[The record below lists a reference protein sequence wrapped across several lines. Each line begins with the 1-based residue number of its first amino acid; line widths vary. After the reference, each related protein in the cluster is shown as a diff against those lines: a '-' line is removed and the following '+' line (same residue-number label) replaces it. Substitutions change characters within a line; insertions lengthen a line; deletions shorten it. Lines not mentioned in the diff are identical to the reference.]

1 MPYPGGIIF
10 KSDKGWYVLGRDL
23 STRYIGEG
31 VSRWDEY
38 DVSAAV
44 MMEDRQEIR
53 FTSSNSS
60 GPTLVYS
67 YLSDAWSVFYLGN
80 LLHPGSVSAAVWWPA
95 TGRFVHLQ
103 PSTGVFPGLMQDT
116 PGVYVDGAGLGGQA
130 GFFVY
135 ARTGWLHVG
144 SLEGFQRVRKM
155 YMTATAAAAPTTPL
169 VISVDF
175 DDMYDLDADGAYSMT
190 VDLAT
195 ITFDNIAAIDLRH
208 KLSRMKCK
216 SVAFSFLEGSA
227 DELLVPLTG
236 MQAMSLEVGIKTG
249 VNRLPATQSVG

>member
-1 MPYPGGIIF
+1 
-10 KSDKGWYVLGRDL
+10 
-23 STRYIGEG
+23 
-31 VSRWDEY
+31 
-38 DVSAAV
+38 
-44 MMEDRQEIR
+44 
-53 FTSSNSS
+53 
-60 GPTLVYS
+60 
-67 YLSDAWSVFYLGN
+67 
-80 LLHPGSVSAAVWWPA
+80 LH
-95 TGRFVHLQ
+95 
-103 PSTGVFPGLMQDT
+103 
-116 PGVYVDGAGLGGQA
+116 
-130 GFFVY
+130 
-135 ARTGWLHVG
+135 
-144 SLEGFQRVRKM
+144 FQRVRKM